1 MNQTKYPIVIYQKPT
16 FVEFFFTLILTAFT
30 FIPFAYGVRT
40 HQPIYL
46 LSIVLGIICF
56 KLFNQITDNKFT
68 HSKTIQKTKSIS
80 FSEKGIT
87 LFENQ
92 NNMIFNW
99 SDLKEI
105 EIKIYAYSGRTYRN
119 DYLCTGIENYIE
131 FNHNEKTN
139 KYRFY
144 IENVSQF
151 NLLKDQFN
159 NIILPELKKIG
170 NITEESYINTQIYFN
185 RLNTCE
191 N

>member
-1 MNQTKYPIVIYQKPT
+1 MNQSKFPIVIYQKPT
-16 FVEFFFTLILTAFT
+16 FLEGLFTVILFAFT
-30 FIPFAYGVRT
+30 FVPFAYGVKT

-46 LSIVLGIICF
+46 LSMILGIICF
-56 KLFNQITDNKFT
+56 KIFNQITDNKFT
-68 HSKTIQKTKSIS
+68 HSKIIQKTKSIS
-80 FSEKGIT
+80 FSEKDIK

-92 NNMIFNW
+92 NITIINW

-105 EIKIYAYSGRTYRN
+105 QIKIYAYSGRSYHN
-119 DYLCTGIENYIE
+119 DYICTGIENYIK
-131 FNHNEKTN
+131 FIQNEEKI

-151 NLLKDQFN
+151 NLLKEQFN
-159 NIILPELKKIG
+159 NIILPELKKFD

-185 RLNTCE
+185 RLNSCE